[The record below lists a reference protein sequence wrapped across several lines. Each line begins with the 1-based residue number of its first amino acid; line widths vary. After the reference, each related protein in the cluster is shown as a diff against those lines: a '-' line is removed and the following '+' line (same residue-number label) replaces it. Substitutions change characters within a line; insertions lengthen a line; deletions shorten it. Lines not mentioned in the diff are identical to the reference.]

1 MKVYEVA
8 RIIGWRSRELLEW
21 LRLQGHEVGSHAS
34 KLEDDVVDELVRQL
48 MPKRDEDEATPEE
61 KESVVPDVLR
71 LDGDGT
77 TAPSSNAECEVRNS
91 EYSNAEGVVRNAEY
105 SDAECGIRDDE
116 YDVRPKTY
124 RLVGKA
130 TVRVGSIKLKR
141 KDVIG
146 DKEYWMLSDRVRAFF
161 EPVP

>member
-1 MKVYEVA
+1 M
-8 RIIGWRSRELLEW
+8 
-21 LRLQGHEVGSHAS
+21 
-34 KLEDDVVDELVRQL
+34 
-48 MPKRDEDEATPEE
+48 
-61 KESVVPDVLR
+61 
-71 LDGDGT
+71 
-77 TAPSSNAECEVRNS
+77 
-91 EYSNAEGVVRNAEY
+91 VRNAEY